1 MTKKISVIGL
11 GFVGLSLAVVNA
23 QKGFDTMGIDIDNKK
38 LTNLRNGN
46 PPFYEIKLEEFL
58 RNSIRKKKI
67 IFSNKISSII
77 DTDITFV
84 TVGTPTKN
92 GKIDLSQVQ
101 KVVSEVA
108 KVLSKKKQ
116 SHLVVVKSTIVPTT
130 TNDVILPKLQHL
142 RNIRLAVNPEFLR
155 EGTAIQDLLEPHL
168 IVIGEQDKQAGDA
181 LVKYYKSFY
190 KKLPEILRTNFIT
203 AELIKYSNNAFLATK
218 ISFINSIANI
228 CQNFPMADVTII
240 ANAIGKD
247 PRIGP
252 LFLNAG
258 PGFGGS
264 CLPKDL
270 SALIAFSKN
279 FGDTNILLKAVQQV
293 NKTQPDKIIRIL
305 KQMNVLRKNKIIS
318 VLGLAFKKNTDDV
331 RESVSVPLIEKLL
344 DYGLSIKVHDP
355 MATQNFTKLF
365 HDRITYC
372 KTIKDCLRNSD
383 CCIVMTDW
391 DEYKK
396 LQPADFKNL
405 RVPNVIDSRRV
416 FDPSKFSKI
425 NFRAIGLGV

>member
-23 QKGFDTMGIDIDNKK
+23 QKGFDTIGIDIDNKK

-46 PPFYEIKLEEFL
+46 LAFYEIKLEEFL

-142 RNIRLAVNPEFLR
+142 RNVRLAVNPEFLR
-155 EGTAIQDLLEPHL
+155 EGTAVQDLLEPHL

-252 LFLNAG
+252 LFLNVG

>member
-168 IVIGEQDKQAGDA
+168 IVIGEQDKQTGDA

>member
-77 DTDITFV
+77 NTDITFV
-84 TVGTPTKN
+84 SVGTPTKN
-92 GKIDLSQVQ
+92 DKIDLSQVQ

>member
-23 QKGFDTMGIDIDNKK
+23 QKGFYTIGIDIDNKK

-279 FGDTNILLKAVQQV
+279 LGDTNILLKAVQQV

-331 RESVSVPLIEKLL
+331 RESVSISLIEKLL

-355 MATQNFTKLF
+355 MAAQNFAKLF
-365 HDRITYC
+365 HNRITYC

>member
-23 QKGFDTMGIDIDNKK
+23 QKGFDTIGIDIDNKK